1 MRGVR
6 SLIALVVVFGGLL
19 AYLYFVDAKK
29 PVTPEGVETRDK
41 VFSVESDK
49 IEELRITSSSGDTTT
64 LKKEKDSWQMLSPI
78 KAKVDESEVSGITSN
93 LSTLEI
99 QSVVDENPSDVHP
112 YGLKEPRIEVAFKS
126 GGDKEF
132 KGVRLGSKTPT
143 GGDIYAQRLNEKQVF
158 LVPAYLESTFDRK
171 PFDLREKNLLAFD
184 RDKVD
189 RLELAFDKTKI
200 ELAKSGTDWRIVSPI
215 QAAADFSAVE
225 GLVTRLQSAQMK
237 SLVEE
242 NAGELKQYG
251 LADPAAT
258 ATVGAGSTR
267 ATLAFGKTAEG
278 TDVYAR
284 DVSRMLVATVGDDLL
299 KDVRKT
305 VADLRRKDVFEF
317 RSYSASRVEVTRG
330 AETFVF
336 EKVKGT
342 GSDAAEKW
350 RRVQPSAGDVDQ
362 AKMESFLS
370 ALTGLRAQS
379 FADPKAPTG
388 LDSPVAVVTAKYD
401 EGKKEERVRF
411 GRAGDDAFAA
421 RGDET
426 GAARL
431 DKAAFDEAMK
441 ALDALK

>member
-1 MRGVR
+1 MRGLR

-29 PVTPEGVETRDK
+29 PITPEGVETRDK
-41 VFSVESDK
+41 VFSIESDK
-49 IEELRITSSSGDTTT
+49 VAELRITSSSGESTT
-64 LKKEKDSWQMLSPI
+64 LKKEKDGWRMLSPTAA
-78 KAKVDESEVSGITSN
+78 KADESEVSGITSN

-99 QSVVDENPSDVHP
+99 QSVVDQNPSDVHP
-112 YGLKEPRIEVAFKS
+112 YGLKEPRIEVAFKAE
-126 GGDKEF
+126 GDKAF

-143 GGDIYAQRLNEKQVF
+143 GGDLYAQKLNEKQVF
-158 LVPAYLESTFDRK
+158 LVPAYLETTFDRK

-189 RLELAFDKTKI
+189 RLALAYGATKI
-200 ELAKSGTDWRIVSPI
+200 ELAKSGTDWRIVAPI

-237 SLVEE
+237 SLVAES
-242 NAGELKQYG
+242 AGDLKPFG
-251 LADPAAT
+251 LADPPAT

-284 DVSRMLVATVGDDLL
+284 DVSRPLVATVGEDLL
-299 KDVRKT
+299 KDVQKT
-305 VADLRRKDVFEF
+305 VTDLRRKDVFEF
-317 RSYSASRVEVTRG
+317 RSYSANRVEVARG
-330 AETFVF
+330 AETMAF
-336 EKVKGT
+336 EKVKGS
-342 GSDAAEKW
+342 GADAAEKW

-362 AKMESFLS
+362 AKLESFLS

-379 FADPKAPTG
+379 FADPKTPTG
-388 LDSPVAVVTAKYD
+388 LDSPAAIVSAKYE
-401 EGKKEERVRF
+401 EGTKEERVRF
-411 GRAGDDAFAA
+411 GRAGDDVFAA

-431 DKAAFDEAMK
+431 DRAAFDEAMK

>member
-1 MRGVR
+1 
-6 SLIALVVVFGGLL
+6 
-19 AYLYFVDAKK
+19 
-29 PVTPEGVETRDK
+29 
-41 VFSVESDK
+41 
-49 IEELRITSSSGDTTT
+49 
-64 LKKEKDSWQMLSPI
+64 
-78 KAKVDESEVSGITSN
+78 
-93 LSTLEI
+93 
-99 QSVVDENPSDVHP
+99 
-112 YGLKEPRIEVAFKS
+112 
-126 GGDKEF
+126 
-132 KGVRLGSKTPT
+132 
-143 GGDIYAQRLNEKQVF
+143 
-158 LVPAYLESTFDRK
+158 
-171 PFDLREKNLLAFD
+171 
-184 RDKVD
+184 
-189 RLELAFDKTKI
+189 
-200 ELAKSGTDWRIVSPI
+200 VSPI

-242 NAGELKQYG
+242 SAGDLKQYG
-251 LADPAAT
+251 LADPPAT

-284 DVSRMLVATVGDDLL
+284 DVSRPLVATVGEDLL
-299 KDVRKT
+299 KDVQKT

-317 RSYSASRVEVTRG
+317 RSYSANRVEVTRG
-330 AETFVF
+330 TETIVF

-350 RRVQPSAGDVDQ
+350 RRVQPSAGEVDQ

-379 FADPKAPTG
+379 FADPKTPTG
-388 LDSPVAVVTAKYD
+388 LDSPIAVVTAKYD

-411 GRAGDDAFAA
+411 GRAGEDVFAA
-421 RGDET
+421 RGDEA

>member
-19 AYLYFVDAKK
+19 AYLYFVDAKR
-29 PVTPEGVETRDK
+29 PVTPEGVEPRDK
-41 VFSVESDK
+41 VFKVESDK
-49 IEELRITSSSGDTTT
+49 VEELRVTSSGGDTTT
-64 LKKEKDSWQMLSPI
+64 LKKEKDGWQMLSPT

-99 QSVVDENPSDVHP
+99 QSVVDDNPSDLNQ
-112 YGLKEPRIEVAFKS
+112 YGLEDPRIEVAFKAE
-126 GGDKEF
+126 GDKEF
-132 KGVRLGSKTPT
+132 TGVRLGSKTPT
-143 GGDIYAQRLNEKQVF
+143 GGDVYAQKLNEKRVF

-189 RLELAFDKTKI
+189 RLELAHGGTKI
-200 ELAKSGTDWRIVSPI
+200 ELAKAGTDWRIVSPI
-215 QAAADFSAVE
+215 QAAADFSTVE

-237 SLVEE
+237 SLVAE
-242 NAGELKQYG
+242 NADDLKQYG
-251 LADPAAT
+251 LAAPAAT
-258 ATVGAGSTR
+258 ATVGAGSAR
-267 ATLAFGKTAEG
+267 ATLAFGTTADG

-284 DVSRMLVATVGDDLL
+284 DVSRALVATVGEDLL
-299 KDVRKT
+299 TDIRKT

-317 RSYSASRVEVTRG
+317 RSYSANRVEVARG
-330 AETFVF
+330 AETMAF

-342 GSDAAEKW
+342 GTDTTEKW
-350 RRVQPSAGDVDQ
+350 RRVLPSAGDVDQ
-362 AKMESFLS
+362 AKVETFLS

-379 FADPKAPTG
+379 FADAKTATG

-411 GRAGDDAFAA
+411 GRAGDDVLAA

-426 GAARL
+426 GAARI